1 MRVQRGI
8 FVVCLGSVLLA
19 SCGRRPVELPPEE
32 VIRRTVLR
40 SQTVDSVS
48 YEGIASLVLDG
59 KQELSGN
66 TAVSGVIRNID
77 RTWAMQAAGEFVKKE
92 GGKILRKGSGAVSLS
107 SPKPGALFLRI
118 ERLQGPL
125 FKMPVLS
132 GSVLGKWWRTTG
144 TAAEV
149 IPGTGGTPDP
159 RLVDAYVSAV
169 EVLGGGLEPLGG
181 EFVYRY
187 SVRVSSGALWN
198 FMKRLPPL
206 PGTSSFDARGEVWID
221 PATFLLRRAKWTVR
235 SLPVR
240 GGNLSA
246 TLEVVLREYDRA
258 PDIPLPEAT
267 GPALSPDT
275 IFDIFSPG

>member
-8 FVVCLGSVLLA
+8 FVVCLSSVLLA
-19 SCGRRPVELPPEE
+19 SCGKRPVELPAEE

-40 SQTVDSVS
+40 SQTIDSVS
-48 YEGIASLVLDG
+48 YEGIASLALDG

-66 TAVSGVIRNID
+66 IAASGVIRSGD
-77 RTWAMQAAGEFVKKE
+77 HAWAMQAAGEFMKKE

-107 SPKPGALFLRI
+107 SPKPGTLFLRI

-132 GSVLGKWWRTTG
+132 GSVLGKWWRVAG

-159 RLVDAYVSAV
+159 RFVDAYVSAV

-181 EFVYRY
+181 GLVYRY

-198 FMKRLPPL
+198 FMKRMPTWSGAP
-206 PGTSSFDARGEVWID
+206 SFDARGEVWID
-221 PATFLLRRAKWTVR
+221 PSTFLLQRAKWTVR
-235 SLPVR
+235 SFPVR
-240 GGNLSA
+240 GGNLHA
-246 TLEVVLREYDRA
+246 TLEVVLRAYDRS
-258 PDIPLPEAT
+258 PDIPLPEAL
-267 GPALSPDT
+267 GSALSPDT

>member
-1 MRVQRGI
+1 MYARRGI

-19 SCGRRPVELPPEE
+19 SCGKRPVELPPQE

-40 SQTVDSVS
+40 SQTIDSVS
-48 YEGIASLVLDG
+48 YEGIASLALDG

-66 TAVSGVIRNID
+66 VAVSGVIRTID
-77 RTWAMQAAGEFVKKE
+77 RTWAMEAAGEFVKKE
-92 GGKILRKGSGAVSLS
+92 GGNILRKGSGAVSLS

-149 IPGTGGTPDP
+149 IQGTGGTPDP
-159 RLVDAYVSAV
+159 RLVDAYVSAL
-169 EVLGGGLEPLGG
+169 EVMGGGLEPLGG
-181 EFVYRY
+181 GFVYRY

-198 FMKRLPPL
+198 FMKRMPPRSGA
-206 PGTSSFDARGEVWID
+206 PSFDARGEVWID
-221 PATFLLRRAKWTVR
+221 PSTFLLQRAKWTVR
-235 SLPVR
+235 SFPVR
-240 GGNLSA
+240 SGNLHA

-258 PDIPLPEAT
+258 PDIPLPEALRSV
-267 GPALSPDT
+267 LSPDT